1 MSDKKGLSAF
11 LKKNQKKAKKTDVS
25 EETQA
30 QDAEVIATQDNGKST
45 QQSKTAEAG
54 SSDEEEDELANG
66 MSYGNIKEK
75 KDITIAQTEDEK
87 ANAGYGFD
95 TAAKKK
101 TDTAPANKSAAM
113 EKKTG
118 GNITFGS
125 RPTFSKGLNK
135 GKFGGE
141 FSEGLDDIDASGN
154 TKKKTYQTRAP
165 EEGVSAAAGG
175 TREFINLGGG
185 ARARDEFGEEDKR
198 QDYPVA
204 TGIKPTFKGR
214 MNLTKTGG
222 KPEDESSGV
231 VTSYGFSVA
240 LRGPRTEDEQR
251 TEEAGEG
258 NKQVRRDPRKLG
270 EKGVSFNQNKKDE
283 EEEDHDFQVVKDKTK
298 RTAFKAGEDSEED
311 NEFRVNRGGLRGGRG
326 ADRGTERGGFERG
339 GRGGEREG
347 FERGGRGGDR
357 EGYGGAER
365 YGDRGGYRGGRADG
379 EESFVRNTRT
389 GDSYGANKEALSSV
403 SGGSSGRG
411 GFFKNSGRAAAKK
424 EEL

>member
-1 MSDKKGLSAF
+1 
-11 LKKNQKKAKKTDVS
+11 
-25 EETQA
+25 
-30 QDAEVIATQDNGKST
+30 
-45 QQSKTAEAG
+45 
-54 SSDEEEDELANG
+54 
-66 MSYGNIKEK
+66 
-75 KDITIAQTEDEK
+75 
-87 ANAGYGFD
+87 
-95 TAAKKK
+95 
-101 TDTAPANKSAAM
+101 M

-141 FSEGLDDIDASGN
+141 FSEGLDDIDATGN
-154 TKKKTYQTRAP
+154 AKKKTYQTRAP
-165 EEGVSAAAGG
+165 EEGMSAAAGG
-175 TREFINLGGG
+175 AREFINLGGG

-251 TEEAGEG
+251 NEEAGDGDG

-283 EEEDHDFQVVKDKTK
+283 EEEEDHDFQVVRDKTK
-298 RTAFKAGEDSEED
+298 RTAFKGGDDSEED

-326 ADRGTERGGFERG
+326 TERGGFERG
-339 GRGGEREG
+339 GRDGER
-347 FERGGRGGDR
+347 
-357 EGYGGAER
+357 GAER

-389 GDSYGANKEALSSV
+389 GDSYGADRGALSSV